1 MTTRAALRQKRRRT
15 QRRIWLAVLAVFVVG
30 LALVGLRLYLGFKSA
45 ADIPFSP
52 PAASV
57 ALEERTPAEVAAGA
71 EEIASQEAEPV
82 EDPPSEEVTPG
93 DEAPLEP
100 VEEQPTL
107 ELAEEVEEEPEEAAP
122 EPVAYARSPTKLPD
136 RMFDTVLL
144 MGADATGYLADSI
157 ILALFPEGG
166 APPAMVSIPRDLYL
180 YNFCS
185 EDYRRVN
192 ANLGGCTGY
201 ANGPELLALTIEDF
215 TGVAVDHFAR
225 IDFEGFVELVNGLG
239 GVDICF
245 EYPTRDEK
253 AMLDIAEPGC
263 YSDGATALA
272 YARSRNAEQL
282 VDGEWQ
288 RAWGSDFAR
297 QRHQRELLLKLAGG
311 LRDSSRVDLLL
322 ALQDL
327 SHTLRLDQGWSV
339 SEAVDW
345 ALRYR
350 QMAPSQVAQLN
361 VPVEDYRT
369 PAGAQVLVPT
379 QAFREVLSQWW
390 APAGG

>member
-30 LALVGLRLYLGFKSA
+30 LSLVGLRLYLGFKSA

-52 PAASV
+52 PDASV
-57 ALEERTPAEVAAGA
+57 ALEERTPAEVAEGL
-71 EEIASQEAEPV
+71 EEIASQEAETV
-82 EDPPSEEVTPG
+82 EDPPPEEVTPG
-93 DEAPLEP
+93 DEAPLDP
-100 VEEQPTL
+100 VEEPIL
-107 ELAEEVEEEPEEAAP
+107 ELAEDVEEEPEEAAP
-122 EPVAYARSPTKLPD
+122 EPVIYARSPTKLPD

-253 AMLDIAEPGC
+253 AMLDITEPGC

-282 VDGEWQ
+282 VDGEWH
-288 RAWGSDFAR
+288 RAWGSDFVR

-322 ALQDL
+322 TLQDL

-345 ALRYR
+345 AMRYR
-350 QMAPSQVAQLN
+350 QMAPSQVAQLSIL
-361 VPVEDYRT
+361 VEDYRT
-369 PAGAQVLVPT
+369 LAGAQVLVPT

-390 APAGG
+390 APAAG

>member
-107 ELAEEVEEEPEEAAP
+107 ELSEEVEEEAAP

-311 LRDSSRVDLLL
+311 LRDSSRVGLLL

-350 QMAPSQVAQLN
+350 EMAPSQVAQLN

>member
-30 LALVGLRLYLGFKSA
+30 LSLVGLRLYLGFKSA

-52 PAASV
+52 PVASV

-71 EEIASQEAEPV
+71 EEIASQEAETV

-100 VEEQPTL
+100 VDKPTL
-107 ELAEEVEEEPEEAAP
+107 EPAEEVEEEPEEAAP

>member
-1 MTTRAALRQKRRRT
+1 MTTRAALRQQRRRT

-30 LALVGLRLYLGFKSA
+30 LSLVGLRLYLGFKSA

-52 PAASV
+52 PDASV
-57 ALEERTPAEVAAGA
+57 ALEERTSVEVAEGL
-71 EEIASQEAEPV
+71 EEIASQGAEPV
-82 EDPPSEEVTPG
+82 EDPPPEEVTPG

-107 ELAEEVEEEPEEAAP
+107 EPAEDVEEEPEEAAP
-122 EPVAYARSPTKLPD
+122 GPVAYARSPTKLPD

-157 ILALFPEGG
+157 ILALFPDGG
-166 APPAMVSIPRDLYL
+166 AAPAMVSIPRDLYL

-322 ALQDL
+322 TLQDL

-350 QMAPSQVAQLN
+350 QMAPSQVAQLSI
-361 VPVEDYRT
+361 PVEDYRT
-369 PAGAQVLVPT
+369 LAGAQVLVPT
-379 QAFREVLSQWW
+379 LAFREVLSQWW
-390 APAGG
+390 APAAG

>member
-1 MTTRAALRQKRRRT
+1 M
-15 QRRIWLAVLAVFVVG
+15 FVVG
-30 LALVGLRLYLGFKSA
+30 LSLVGLRLYLGFKSA

-57 ALEERTPAEVAAGA
+57 ALEERTPAEVEAGA
-71 EEIASQEAEPV
+71 EEIASQEAETV

-100 VEEQPTL
+100 VDKPTL
-107 ELAEEVEEEPEEAAP
+107 ELAEEVEEEPEEAA
-122 EPVAYARSPTKLPD
+122 PVAYARSPTKLPD

-350 QMAPSQVAQLN
+350 EMAPSQVAQLN
-361 VPVEDYRT
+361 VSVEDYRT